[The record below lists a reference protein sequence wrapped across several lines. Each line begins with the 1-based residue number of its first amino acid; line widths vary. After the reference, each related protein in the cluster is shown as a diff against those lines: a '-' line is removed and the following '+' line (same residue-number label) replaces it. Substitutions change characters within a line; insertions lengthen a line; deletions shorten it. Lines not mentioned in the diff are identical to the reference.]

1 MSLQTS
7 IRTMIAHTDRSRFC
21 EGALLGLALAL
32 STLVV
37 IRDPS
42 GSAAEMIPAV
52 FLLLAMVV
60 VRRAQSW

>member
-1 MSLQTS
+1 MSLPTS
-7 IRTMIAHTDRSRFC
+7 LRTIFIHADRSRFC
-21 EGALLGLALAL
+21 EGALMGLALAL
-32 STLVV
+32 ATLVV

-60 VRRAQSW
+60 VRRAQTW